1 MNKIRKPTS
10 AGFTLVEVLVALV
23 VIAVGM
29 LGIAG
34 LYVESLRA
42 GRTSI
47 LRTNAIMLAG
57 DMAERIRANPNAAA
71 DYAGTGPGSSDF
83 DCVNG
88 VDTCTAAELAA
99 DDWFRWGQDVA
110 ARLPQDTTA
119 NIDVVSVGSLD
130 QYSITISWPETG
142 TSERAEYQLVL
153 QL

>member
-1 MNKIRKPTS
+1 MIRNIS
-10 AGFTLVEVLVALV
+10 ANGFTLVEVLVALV

-47 LRTNAIMLAG
+47 LRTNAIMLAA

-71 DYAGTGPGSSDF
+71 DYAGTGPGSDAF

-88 VDTCTAAELAA
+88 TDTCTAAELAA
-99 DDWFRWGQDVA
+99 DDWFRWWQDVT
-110 ARLPQDTTA
+110 ARLPQDASA

-130 QYSITISWPETG
+130 QYSITLSWPETG
-142 TSERAEYQLVL
+142 TAERAEYELML